1 MSIATAFPRFPASDL
16 PAIPANWKDTS
27 WHNDMCPSFSPC
39 EGLTVFI
46 DRINPAD
53 RGDEYGP
60 RFAVVL
66 SDMPDPTGCLYDGDD
81 WEEVLAEVN
90 AYGIEVEAERSRA

>member
-1 MSIATAFPRFPASDL
+1 
-16 PAIPANWKDTS
+16 
-27 WHNDMCPSFSPC
+27 
-39 EGLTVFI
+39 VFI

-90 AYGIEVEAERSRA
+90 AYGIDAEAERSRA